1 MSINYFDYFLT
12 IARGFFEKLLKKT
25 VLDAKRI
32 ANNTVSFAK
41 SYFVRERG
49 ICFALCRHAPSKTL
63 FIY

>member
-1 MSINYFDYFLT
+1 
-12 IARGFFEKLLKKT
+12 LKKT

-63 FIY
+63 CIYFLTEISKIQHRLLAIL

>member
-1 MSINYFDYFLT
+1 
-12 IARGFFEKLLKKT
+12 LKKT

-49 ICFALCRHAPSKTL
+49 ICFACVAMRLQKHYL
-63 FIY
+63 FFN

>member
-1 MSINYFDYFLT
+1 
-12 IARGFFEKLLKKT
+12 LKKT

-49 ICFALCRHAPSKTL
+49 ICFALL
-63 FIY
+63 FACAFNKHYLFFK